1 MLIFSVSLA
10 VGHIFSHSAQ
20 LCTDHYP
27 PDYSQLSLTVII
39 VRYFWSVGD
48 L

>member
-1 MLIFSVSLA
+1 MLKVPVLLA
-10 VGHIFSHSAQ
+10 VGRIFHSA
-20 LCTDHYP
+20 LCTVHYP
-27 PDYSQLSLTVII
+27 PDYSHLSLTVII